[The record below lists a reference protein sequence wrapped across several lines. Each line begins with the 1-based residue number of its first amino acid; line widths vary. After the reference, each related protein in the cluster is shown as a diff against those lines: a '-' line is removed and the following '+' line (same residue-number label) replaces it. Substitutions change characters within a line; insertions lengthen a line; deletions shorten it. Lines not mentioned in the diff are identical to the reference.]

1 MPRRISDR
9 IVVFLALII
18 CAIAGVRILAG
29 EYESGK
35 NWPEPKVVTPGE
47 NGSPPEDA
55 QVLFDG
61 KDLSQWEGGKWI
73 VSDGTATSA
82 GGDMKTKKSFGPDYQ
97 LHVEWAE
104 PEKVVGSS
112 QGRGNSGV
120 FLADRYE
127 IQVLDSY
134 KNLTYFD
141 GQCAAV
147 YKQTPPMVNA
157 CRKPGEWQT
166 YDIVFESPRF
176 DTSGKLLKYG
186 YVTVFQN
193 GIVVQNHTKI
203 LGSTAWDTG
212 PKYEPHPP
220 KQPIRLQY
228 HGNPVRF
235 RNIWIRE
242 VHPQEPKGSSAHEA
256 TKQ

>member
-1 MPRRISDR
+1 MPRRYSHRYSGPIALFVA
-9 IVVFLALII
+9 VVGA
-18 CAIAGVRILAG
+18 AIAGVHIFAG

-35 NWPEPKVVTPGE
+35 NWPEPKIVTPGE
-47 NGSPPEDA
+47 HGSPPSDA
-55 QVLFDG
+55 IVLFDG
-61 KDLSQWEGGKWI
+61 KDWSQWEGGHWI
-73 VSDGTATSA
+73 IKNGTATSH
-82 GGDMKTKKSFGPDYQ
+82 GGDTRTKQMFGPDYQ

-104 PEKVVGSS
+104 PEDVADKHG

-134 KNLTYFD
+134 DNTTYFD

-147 YKQTPPMVNA
+147 YKQWPPLVNA
-157 CRKPGEWQT
+157 CRKPGQWQT
-166 YDIVFESPRF
+166 YDIMFESPRF
-176 DTSGKLLKYG
+176 DGSGKVLRPG

-193 GIVVQNHTKI
+193 GIIVQNHSRI
-203 LGSTAWDTG
+203 LGSTAWDQG

-220 KQPIRLQY
+220 QQPIRLQW

-235 RNIWIRE
+235 RNIWVRE
-242 VHPQEPKGSSAHEA
+242 VHPMVPKKA
-256 TKQ
+256 